1 MPSGQNEPRLPNV
14 LAMVVF
20 YLLIYFGNICSKAQ
34 KKKKINKERER
45 ERMRDKNARNG
56 VVRLQGL

>member
-20 YLLIYFGNICSKAQ
+20 YLLIYFGNICSKV
-34 KKKKINKERER
+34 KKKRDREL
-45 ERMRDKNARNG
+45 EIKMQEI
-56 VVRLQGL
+56 VW

>member
-34 KKKKINKERER
+34 KKKKKIKRERER
-45 ERMRDKNARNG
+45 ENER
-56 VVRLQGL
+56 